1 MVGTSSRAM
10 SFFKDTFAGFCPHC
24 IFALS
29 CAELE
34 GNVHVMFEIIHTELG
49 FWMAGKY
56 HTEVLENKHKVR
68 GSCT

>member
-1 MVGTSSRAM
+1 MVGTLSRAM
-10 SFFKDTFAGFCPHC
+10 SFCKDSFGVFCPHC
-24 IFALS
+24 TLVLS

-34 GNVHVMFEIIHTELG
+34 GNTHVMFGITHTELG